1 MWGKIEDIYGTLRYV
16 SVFRG
21 VTVPFFGSRKP
32 QPCVTTSPSTLP
44 LRQIGLAGFS
54 LLQRHS
60 QNANLKEAV
69 GIRILKQRNLRFY
82 LKLTIHHHGA
92 SWGYLQL
99 FATPCFP
106 IWAVR
111 PAGAQKSP
119 PRSACVSRH
128 LLDLQEIS
136 KGDSYWEKWKAIVY

>member
-1 MWGKIEDIYGTLRYV
+1 MRNDRRHIRYV

-21 VTVPFFGSRKP
+21 VTAPFFGSRKP
-32 QPCVTTSPSTLP
+32 QLVLPCVTTSPSTLP
-44 LRQIGLAGFS
+44 LRHIGLAGFS

-99 FATPCFP
+99 LLPHA
-106 IWAVR
+106 
-111 PAGAQKSP
+111 SP
-119 PRSACVSRH
+119 SELSDPPERKNRRH
-128 LLDLQEIS
+128 GQPVFLGIFWIS
-136 KGDSYWEKWKAIVY
+136 KKYRRVIHTEKSEKL